1 MSMTRKHYEVI
12 ADLIVIAKQH
22 NPEAIKGL
30 NDLTMML
37 TGAFG
42 SDNPQF
48 NIYLFLKAAEHYAA
62 NDYAKQTTETM
73 DSTWSSFQQ
82 QLQENN

>member
-1 MSMTRKHYEVI
+1 MMTRQNYEVI

-22 NPEAIKGL
+22 NPEAIRGL

-42 SDNPQF
+42 TDNPRF
-48 NIYLFLKAAEHYAA
+48 NTYLFLKGAEHYAA
-62 NDYAKQTTETM
+62 NDYANKTTETM

-82 QLQENN
+82 QLLKGE